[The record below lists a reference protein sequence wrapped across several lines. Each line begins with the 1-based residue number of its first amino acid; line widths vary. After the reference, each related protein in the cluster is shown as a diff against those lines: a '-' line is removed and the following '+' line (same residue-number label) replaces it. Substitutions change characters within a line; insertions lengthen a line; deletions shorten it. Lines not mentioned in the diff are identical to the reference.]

1 MVPGNETRTSVT
13 SRMRAVFGGARVR
26 QAGRREKRWLAL
38 RPGAICEL
46 FDQLDDDAARELTF
60 DFQEGRCELAAFM
73 RGRRGRPQIFDGAQ
87 LPDKFIRR
95 RDVHPASA
103 RHPVDCLFSTK
114 KDNEAISVVAQKA
127 GVDERGRAAMPGTRA
142 LCPG

>member
-1 MVPGNETRTSVT
+1 M
-13 SRMRAVFGGARVR
+13 
-26 QAGRREKRWLAL
+26 
-38 RPGAICEL
+38 RPGTSCEF

-127 GVDERGRAAMPGTRA
+127 GAEERGGRAATPGTRA